1 MAMGGLSSLLD
12 FDKLLA
18 FVREQGAAADPLV
31 RDEVA
36 RVYVELRSLQLLNA
50 RVVTKLGR
58 GQMPTAESSVMKLA
72 LARVMTRAAE
82 AAMKAMGPGA
92 LLRRGFW
99 QNEFLFA
106 PAWHIAGGT
115 DQVQKNVC
123 AERVLGLPKD
133 PHDPKDIPFDELP
146 RS

>member
-1 MAMGGLSSLLD
+1 
-12 FDKLLA
+12 
-18 FVREQGAAADPLV
+18 
-31 RDEVA
+31 
-36 RVYVELRSLQLLNA
+36 
-50 RVVTKLGR
+50 
-58 GQMPTAESSVMKLA
+58 MPTAESSVMKLA

-146 RS
+146 EELDAMADPARASSRRKATSSSSR

>member
-1 MAMGGLSSLLD
+1 
-12 FDKLLA
+12 
-18 FVREQGAAADPLV
+18 
-31 RDEVA
+31 
-36 RVYVELRSLQLLNA
+36 
-50 RVVTKLGR
+50 
-58 GQMPTAESSVMKLA
+58 
-72 LARVMTRAAE
+72 
-82 AAMKAMGPGA
+82 MGPRA

-123 AERVLGLPKD
+123 AERVLGLPRD
-133 PHDPKDIPFDELP
+133 PHDPKDIPFDQLP

>member
-1 MAMGGLSSLLD
+1 VGSP
-12 FDKLLA
+12 
-18 FVREQGAAADPLV
+18 DPLL

-36 RVYVELRSLQLLNA
+36 RVYVELKCLQLLNA

-92 LLRRGFW
+92 QR
-99 QNEFLFA
+99 
-106 PAWHIAGGT
+106 
-115 DQVQKNVC
+115 
-123 AERVLGLPKD
+123 AERAKEKVWILP
-133 PHDPKDIPFDELP
+133 
-146 RS
+146 

>member
-1 MAMGGLSSLLD
+1 
-12 FDKLLA
+12 
-18 FVREQGAAADPLV
+18 
-31 RDEVA
+31 
-36 RVYVELRSLQLLNA
+36 
-50 RVVTKLGR
+50 VVTKLGR
-58 GQMPTAESSVMKLA
+58 GQMPTAETSVMKLA

-82 AAMKAMGPGA
+82 AAMKALGPGA

-123 AERVLGLPKD
+123 AERVLGMPRD
-133 PHDPKDIPFDELP
+133 PHDTRDVPFDQLP